1 MTEPVSVQDTRPM
14 RRVRPVPTLP
24 PLASPWRW
32 LLVPLP
38 LLLGLVGAALLNE
51 FGGPRLNPTLRI
63 LISLSVVVFIGGL
76 LTSLLLALL
85 VFWWG
90 QRARYRRILAV
101 QRAATIEDRRR
112 FLQRLD
118 HELKNPLM
126 AIRAGLANFSDAP
139 SARARHAALSSVE
152 SQTVRL
158 SRLIGDLRKIAELET
173 RPLERGPVDLTGLLR
188 EVIELAREKPEAASR
203 HILLSVPQAPWPLPT
218 ISGDW
223 DLIFLALY
231 NLVENALKYTRPDDT
246 IEIRAREDGPMVVV
260 DVADTGPG
268 IDAEDMPHV
277 WEELYRGRGARGTA
291 GSGLGLALV
300 KAVAERHGGQVR
312 LHSRPGRGTVF
323 TLQLPT

>member
-1 MTEPVSVQDTRPM
+1 MTEPVAAQDTRPM
-14 RRVRPVPTLP
+14 RRVRPAPALPSLPTR
-24 PLASPWRW
+24 WRW

-51 FGGPRLNPTLRI
+51 AGGPRLNPTLRI
-63 LISLSVVVFIGGL
+63 LISVSVIVFIGGL
-76 LTSLLLALL
+76 LASLLLALL
-85 VFWWG
+85 MFWWG
-90 QRARYRRILAV
+90 QRARYRHMLAL

-139 SARARHAALSSVE
+139 SARARRAALTSVE
-152 SQTVRL
+152 GQTLRL

-188 EVIELAREKPEAASR
+188 EVIELAREKPEADSR

-231 NLVENALKYTRPDDT
+231 NLLENALKYTRPDDT
-246 IEIRAREDGPMVVV
+246 IEIRAREDGPAVII

-323 TLQLPT
+323 TLQLPA